1 MPRDWNVFWTQQ
13 DDPRHPHSAEFFAS
27 HGREFTLV
35 CGDPTGKR
43 VLEFGCGTGALFS
56 PMGLERARSYRGVDF
71 SAKMLAVFR
80 AAHPGVDLLV
90 GDATSYND
98 GAQYDLIFSSS
109 LVQYFSYPMFRRHIA
124 SARAMLAPGGRLLV
138 GSIPWRGA
146 RAAFHLQAAN
156 PASTQSLLRRL
167 AVLARSYAG
176 IEPLGYWYS
185 YRECTAAAR
194 RHGLTPTYFGCL
206 HMPYRFHVR
215 MDDTGHA

>member
-1 MPRDWNVFWTQQ
+1 
-13 DDPRHPHSAEFFAS
+13 
-27 HGREFTLV
+27 
-35 CGDPTGKR
+35 
-43 VLEFGCGTGALFS
+43 
-56 PMGLERARSYRGVDF
+56 
-71 SAKMLAVFR
+71 
-80 AAHPGVDLLV
+80 
-90 GDATSYND
+90 
-98 GAQYDLIFSSS
+98 
-109 LVQYFSYPMFRRHIA
+109 MFRRHIA

>member
-1 MPRDWNVFWTQQ
+1 MPRDWQAFWTQQ
-13 DDPRHPHSAEFFAS
+13 DDPRHPHSPEFFLS

-43 VLEFGCGTGALFS
+43 ILEFGCGSGALFG
-56 PMGLERARSYRGVDF
+56 PMGFDRARSYRGVDC
-71 SAKMLAVFR
+71 SEKMMAVFR
-80 AAHPGVDLLV
+80 RSHPRVDLV
-90 GDATSYND
+90 CADATSYKD

-109 LVQYFSYPMFRRHIA
+109 LVQYFSYAMFRRHITN
-124 SARAMLAPGGRLLV
+124 ARTMLAPGGRLVV
-138 GSIPWRGA
+138 GSLPWRGA

-156 PASTQSLLRRL
+156 PASTQSLIRRL

-176 IEPLGYWYS
+176 IDPIGYWYS
-185 YRECTAAAR
+185 YRECTATAR

-215 MDDTGHA
+215 MDDAAHA